1 MHNFL
6 KLWRT
11 TTVRLTALFILMFV
25 LFSVI
30 LLGYVGFQASIEIQ
44 RVQARDVTW
53 EIRQL
58 RNLDRQRG
66 PRALA
71 IAVQRLSNQPGRG
84 IYYLGNPA
92 GEMLAG
98 NFRSIPSYVL
108 LDPGRYSF
116 SYSPQQAF
124 EGLAD
129 PEEPNSPEAIESS
142 QRGQRTAQAVVR
154 SILLE
159 NGFRLVVGRDIVQR
173 RDFTRIIFRTMLL
186 GVVGIILLAA
196 AAGILT
202 ARRVLTRI
210 DSINATTKQIMSGN
224 MSERVPITKRDDE
237 FDQLATGLN
246 DMLDRIEKLM
256 QGLKEVTDN
265 VAHDLKTPLTRL
277 RNHAE
282 AALRDGSSNED
293 HKKALEKTITEGD
306 RLISTFNALLL
317 IARVEAGSH
326 SDALKKVDVS
336 RAVIDIC
343 DLYSPVVEDAGGV
356 LVMDIEPDIHLNS
369 NRELLS
375 QALVNLLEN
384 AIKYSLGDDN
394 KNSDNP
400 DANKI
405 LVSVKSKGQDIKIS
419 VCDGGP
425 GIPAS
430 EGERV
435 LQRFVRLEKS
445 RTESGS
451 GLGLALVVA
460 VAKLHRGSFKV
471 EDNSSQEASKTS
483 NRPGVCA
490 IISLPKT
497 L

>member
-11 TTVRLTALFILMFV
+11 TTVRLTALFIVMFV
-25 LFSVI
+25 LFSLV
-30 LLGYVGFQASIEIQ
+30 LLGYVGFQSSIEIQ
-44 RVQARDVTW
+44 RVQARDVFW

-58 RNLDRQRG
+58 RNIDRQRG

-98 NFRSIPSYVL
+98 NFRSIPSYIL
-108 LDPGRYSF
+108 LEPGQYSF
-116 SYSPQQAF
+116 SYSPQRAF
-124 EGLAD
+124 EGLRD
-129 PEEPNSPEAIESS
+129 PVEPNSPEALENS
-142 QRGQRTAQAVVR
+142 QRGQRDAQAVVR
-154 SILLE
+154 SIVLE
-159 NGFRLVVGRDIVQR
+159 SGFRLVVGRDIVQR
-173 RDFTRIIFRTMLL
+173 RDFTRIIVRTMML
-186 GVVGIILLAA
+186 GVIGIILLAA

-202 ARRVLTRI
+202 ARRVLARI
-210 DSINATTKQIMSGN
+210 DSINATTRQIMAGN

-246 DMLDRIEKLM
+246 EMLDRIEMLM

-277 RNHAE
+277 RNMAE

-293 HKKALEKTITEGD
+293 HKKVLEKTITESD

-336 RAVIDIC
+336 RTVIDIC
-343 DLYSPVVEDAGGV
+343 DLYSPVVEDAGGT
-356 LVMDIEPDIHLNS
+356 LVMDIEPDIYLNS

-394 KNSDNP
+394 KNSDNL
-400 DANKI
+400 DGNKI
-405 LVSVKSKGQDIKIS
+405 SVGVKTAGGNVRIS

-451 GLGLALVVA
+451 GLGLALVAA

-471 EDNSSQEASKTS
+471 EDNPSRGTSKTPE
-483 NRPGVCA
+483 NPGVCA

-497 L
+497 P